1 MSSDNHNVLST
12 SKRSDN
18 TNSNYNNND
27 RTLSAQCDTTV
38 LALPRNVVNNTDD
51 FISLRQQSQQNL
63 SDGVAKIGQAT
74 PTEISAIAAA
84 TTTETASSTNL
95 HLQMVQQQQQ
105 QQQQHVIQYPAEF
118 MQQGKRK
125 FQNLESDRSKDNFQN
140 SPYSNNTTSHQSNHS
155 NADNEA
161 GLSLL
166 FAASLLQQQEQQ
178 QNYQV
183 SKNNIDGNGNA
194 DKVNSTPII
203 MNTETVLNWGPP
215 LPLPHHHHHHH
226 HQEQPQQHHQ
236 IVRSAYPTYS
246 IRSIIDERKNDVQ
259 MILKDAEVID
269 NIEDGTLIEPRANDG
284 TFIWSAVLRCIT
296 FDHFSCIFH
305 ISISFL
311 LVLCGRGGGINKH
324 YGNIVYRRVVEY
336 NKRVYKQVPKRHRML
351 VSRSIVQAIINAGG
365 RFLQQQEEL
374 EQTASNNTSSTHN
387 IGDPIDDAKPM
398 KQCRWTPIQVRRAVQ
413 KTSQA
418 LRERSCSGNTSNDD
432 DEPESLSVQN

>member
-1 MSSDNHNVLST
+1 
-12 SKRSDN
+12 
-18 TNSNYNNND
+18 
-27 RTLSAQCDTTV
+27 
-38 LALPRNVVNNTDD
+38 
-51 FISLRQQSQQNL
+51 
-63 SDGVAKIGQAT
+63 
-74 PTEISAIAAA
+74 
-84 TTTETASSTNL
+84 
-95 HLQMVQQQQQ
+95 
-105 QQQQHVIQYPAEF
+105 

-183 SKNNIDGNGNA
+183 SKNNIAGNGNA

-203 MNTETVLNWGPP
+203 LNTETVLNWRPP
-215 LPLPHHHHHHH
+215 LPLPHHHHHHHH

-236 IVRSAYPTYS
+236 IVRSAYPLYN

-284 TFIWSAVLRCIT
+284 TFIWSAVLRCLT
-296 FDHFSCIFH
+296 FEHFSCIFH

-432 DEPESLSVQN
+432 DEPESLSVLN